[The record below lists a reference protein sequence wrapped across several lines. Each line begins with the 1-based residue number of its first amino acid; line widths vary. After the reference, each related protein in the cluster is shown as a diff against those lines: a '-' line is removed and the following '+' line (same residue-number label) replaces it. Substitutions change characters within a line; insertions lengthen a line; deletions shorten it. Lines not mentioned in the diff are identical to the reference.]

1 LTAFFETEYWPKD
14 AQRNLALNT
23 RKSYLSVWYAHLKP
37 RLGHLQLRQLTPP
50 TIQTFREQMEEDG
63 VGAPTIKR
71 AMAILQ
77 AVCRYALAKGEIAA
91 NPVKDVRKPSVKRA
105 RAVVA
110 ISPNQVERL
119 RALLLDGY
127 VEVRVGKDG
136 VARRVAHAPDSV
148 SAMLVSLLAYE
159 GLRPEEALALEER
172 HAGRTTLLIEQKN
185 IDGEIIAG
193 QKTAQP
199 PRSPELW
206 APVRKDLAAY
216 QLGTRRARG
225 RDGTQLLIPRP
236 DGEPWREHDYRNWR
250 RRVFKPAVA
259 AARVPITR
267 PYDLRH
273 ACASL
278 MIHAGK
284 PLTEIAE
291 HLGNSVAVLSQTYA
305 HVIKD
310 MRGQP
315 TTSVPDAIMS
325 ARNSR
330 QSQSA

>member
-1 LTAFFETEYWPKD
+1 
-14 AQRNLALNT
+14 
-23 RKSYLSVWYAHLKP
+23 
-37 RLGHLQLRQLTPP
+37 
-50 TIQTFREQMEEDG
+50 
-63 VGAPTIKR
+63 
-71 AMAILQ
+71 
-77 AVCRYALAKGEIAA
+77 
-91 NPVKDVRKPSVKRA
+91 
-105 RAVVA
+105 
-110 ISPNQVERL
+110 
-119 RALLLDGY
+119 
-127 VEVRVGKDG
+127 
-136 VARRVAHAPDSV
+136 
-148 SAMLVSLLAYE
+148 
-159 GLRPEEALALEER
+159 
-172 HAGRTTLLIEQKN
+172 
-185 IDGEIIAG
+185 
-193 QKTAQP
+193 
-199 PRSPELW
+199 
-206 APVRKDLAAY
+206 
-216 QLGTRRARG
+216 
-225 RDGTQLLIPRP
+225 LIPRP

>member
-216 QLGTRRARG
+216 
-225 RDGTQLLIPRP
+225 
-236 DGEPWREHDYRNWR
+236 H
-250 RRVFKPAVA
+250 
-259 AARVPITR
+259 
-267 PYDLRH
+267 
-273 ACASL
+273 
-278 MIHAGK
+278 
-284 PLTEIAE
+284 
-291 HLGNSVAVLSQTYA
+291 
-305 HVIKD
+305 
-310 MRGQP
+310 
-315 TTSVPDAIMS
+315 SVPAAPADATEPS
-325 ARNSR
+325 S
-330 QSQSA
+330 

>member
-1 LTAFFETEYWPKD
+1 
-14 AQRNLALNT
+14 
-23 RKSYLSVWYAHLKP
+23 
-37 RLGHLQLRQLTPP
+37 
-50 TIQTFREQMEEDG
+50 MEEDG
-63 VGAPTIKR
+63 VGAPTTKR

-77 AVCRYALAKGEIAA
+77 AVCRYALGKGEITS

-110 ISPNQVERL
+110 VAPIQVERL
-119 RALLLDGY
+119 RTLFLEGY
-127 VEVRVGKDG
+127 VEIRVGKNG
-136 VARRVAHAPDSV
+136 VRRRVQHAPDPV
-148 SAMLVSLLAYE
+148 SATLASLLAYE

-172 HAGRTTLLIEQKN
+172 HAGRSTLLIEQKN
-185 IDGEIIAG
+185 IDGEIVVG
-193 QKTAQP
+193 QKTGQP

-216 QLGTRRARG
+216 ELGTRRASR
-225 RDGTQLLIPRP
+225 RDGTQLLIPRS

-259 AARVPITR
+259 AAGLPITR

-291 HLGNSVAVLSQTYA
+291 HLGNSVAVLSTTYA

-325 ARNSR
+325 ARTSR
-330 QSQSA
+330 RSRSA